1 MQSFIITKDKIF
13 HIPFIAFPSESRIPG
28 KQGFVSWVTLRY
40 CDPWWDLTSHPVGH
54 FQSWFFILDWLI
66 PGVSK
71 GESSRSLN
79 GSLPPLHNREENC
92 QNCDGPFSLGH
103 QCGDE
108 EEVED
113 DAGDSDSEEE
123 ESYNEDLE
131 PPVVRLLRTLSSLS
145 DDDQKRA
152 ALDMLSQLNSKFNQI

>member
-1 MQSFIITKDKIF
+1 M
-13 HIPFIAFPSESRIPG
+13 SE
-28 KQGFVSWVTLRY
+28 
-40 CDPWWDLTSHPVGH
+40 
-54 FQSWFFILDWLI
+54 
-66 PGVSK
+66 
-71 GESSRSLN
+71 
-79 GSLPPLHNREENC
+79 
-92 QNCDGPFSLGH
+92 GPFSPGH
-103 QCGDE
+103 RCGDV

>member
-1 MQSFIITKDKIF
+1 M
-13 HIPFIAFPSESRIPG
+13 SE
-28 KQGFVSWVTLRY
+28 
-40 CDPWWDLTSHPVGH
+40 
-54 FQSWFFILDWLI
+54 
-66 PGVSK
+66 
-71 GESSRSLN
+71 
-79 GSLPPLHNREENC
+79 
-92 QNCDGPFSLGH
+92 GPFSPGH
-103 QCGDE
+103 RCGDV

-123 ESYNEDLE
+123 ESYNEGLE

>member
-1 MQSFIITKDKIF
+1 M
-13 HIPFIAFPSESRIPG
+13 SE
-28 KQGFVSWVTLRY
+28 
-40 CDPWWDLTSHPVGH
+40 
-54 FQSWFFILDWLI
+54 
-66 PGVSK
+66 
-71 GESSRSLN
+71 
-79 GSLPPLHNREENC
+79 
-92 QNCDGPFSLGH
+92 GPFSPGH
-103 QCGDE
+103 RCGDV

-152 ALDMLSQLNSKFNQI
+152 ALDMLSQLNSKFNQM